1 MRNHEFPGIIS
12 DTWHAPSAFCYVPP
26 ECQIHDLFSH
36 KCAQLTQFRYQSN
49 ILADTDT
56 RASKYIFVYFPL
68 HAASSLNDICNGL
81 LRVCAY
87 VARRNAL
94 DNCYYLKLHLP
105 PPFFTNF
112 VINIRMVA
120 LLYANWNVY
129 RQPMIF
135 LCKNMQRIME
145 KNMIRAIAHTDR
157 LYRFSCRIELSDA
170 ALCGI
175 MRTQIVLYGKNVLT
189 VNVSTAV

>member
-1 MRNHEFPGIIS
+1 MAR
-12 DTWHAPSAFCYVPP
+12 APSAFCYVPP

-56 RASKYIFVYFPL
+56 RASKYIFVYFAL
-68 HAASSLNDICNGL
+68 HAVSSLNDICNGL

-105 PPFFTNF
+105 PPFFYKFCDKYPNGG
-112 VINIRMVA
+112 I
-120 LLYANWNVY
+120 
-129 RQPMIF
+129 
-135 LCKNMQRIME
+135 
-145 KNMIRAIAHTDR
+145 
-157 LYRFSCRIELSDA
+157 
-170 ALCGI
+170 ALCELECVPPTDDFFMQKYATDHAEKYDSSDRAHRQALQALMQNRI
-175 MRTQIVLYGKNVLT
+175 K
-189 VNVSTAV
+189 